1 MEDYA
6 AKMAGK
12 TDAELQLYLERR
24 TEYRDDAVLAA
35 LAELERRGHT
45 VPGAAALRPELE
57 AGAQRA
63 AVLAAAAAPP
73 AWVRPAEAEGAEE
86 EAEVADDAPAL
97 YSPITVA
104 VYTIMSFG
112 VGGILMLLNL
122 LRLRRYGGAA
132 LLMALVIAAVAALSW
147 GSKYIEVMYVL
158 MGINFVLALL
168 FLYVLWPYF
177 IGQQAYRPRNGITPF
192 IVVILVQFLIALLY
206 YAVTGAPATGAGL

>member
-24 TEYRDDAVLAA
+24 AEYREAAVLAA
-35 LAELERRGHT
+35 ISELERRGHA

-57 AGAQRA
+57 AGAKQA
-63 AVLAAAAAPP
+63 AILAAAAAPP
-73 AWVRPAEAEGAEE
+73 AWMRPAEPETAED
-86 EAEVADDAPAL
+86 EAEVSENAPAL

-112 VGGILMLLNL
+112 VGGILMLMNL

-147 GSKYIEVMYVL
+147 GSKYVEVIYVL

-177 IGQQAYRPRNGITPF
+177 IGQQEYRPRNGFTPF
-192 IVVILVQFLIALLY
+192 LVVVLVQFLLGLLY
-206 YAVTGAPATGAGL
+206 YAVSGTPGAGAGL